1 MKTIFGI
8 GLIGGNKMADELP
21 TYDRGTSGRGVV
33 DSTPTQTP
41 IVDRIIDFGNRAG
54 GYAARGSGA
63 SVTDSPIT
71 DRASGWI
78 GGSSLLGRS
87 SGTVQQTPTASTPNT
102 EPTDS
107 NGWPI
112 YFADILGGISGERS
126 SDVPIAVIEGS
137 GGSSIS
143 PVLIILGLVG
153 VGVAIYYFNRKGV

>member
-1 MKTIFGI
+1 MIFGI

-33 DSTPTQTP
+33 DATPTVNRT
-41 IVDRIIDFGNRAG
+41 IDFGDRLG
-54 GYAARGSGA
+54 GYTSRGSGA
-63 SVTDSPIT
+63 SVTDSPIA
-71 DRASGWI
+71 DRASGWNSGASLASRN
-78 GGSSLLGRS
+78 GGNVP
-87 SGTVQQTPTASTPNT
+87 TTTASTPNT

-143 PVLIILGLVG
+143 PILIILVLVG